1 MLFIDFKKAFDSVH
15 RGILMKILLA
25 YEIPQTIVSLIEAM
39 YKDTMARVITEDGL
53 TEAFLILAGVMQGD
67 TLAPYLFVIAI
78 DYVMTTSLRDKDLG
92 FTVHPRRSRRYP
104 ADKVTDADFAD
115 DLALTTDT
123 AAEAQDLLLSVELA
137 ANSIGLHLNE
147 SKTKYISR

>member
-1 MLFIDFKKAFDSVH
+1 
-15 RGILMKILLA
+15 
-25 YEIPQTIVSLIEAM
+25 M

-78 DYVMTTSLRDKDLG
+78 DYVMTTALRGKDLG

-104 ADKVTDADFAD
+104 AVKVTDVDFAD

-147 SKTKYISR
+147 SKTKYIGVKGGEPT